1 MNEVPRPHRARVAAE
16 AGFVTG
22 QVLQVDGG
30 MVMATRS
37 AESSRE
43 LVSAL
48 LRPRSVAVLGASD
61 RTGVGQR
68 VVANLRA
75 LHYPGELYLLN
86 PNRSVVAGLPAYPSL
101 AELPAVPDLV
111 VAAVNREA
119 TVREI
124 AEASRLGCRAAV
136 VLAAGFAEAGERGRE
151 LDAELRAA
159 TRDMALLGPNCL
171 GFVNLVDDV
180 AAYSGPL
187 MEPPEP
193 GTVALVSQSGALACV
208 FTGAAAERGLRFSHV
223 ITAGNQVGL
232 NMADYLRYLA
242 HHPDVT
248 VIACYVEGFTDGRA
262 LVAAMR
268 EAVEAGKSVVV
279 LKAGRSRAGGA
290 AARTHTGALAG
301 SAEIQFSVWRQN
313 GVLVATD
320 PEEFLALIELCS
332 RIGAVTGS
340 RVGILTISGGE
351 RLLIADAAE
360 EFAIPLARFDD
371 ATADGLAAALPAYAS
386 IANPL
391 DTTGAG
397 VVDGDAEVHRR
408 AAVLV
413 CEDPNVDIV
422 VACQDAKNGWIQ
434 ADHSSTLFRDCVVA
448 AADAAATAAKPLV
461 VISPT
466 TGDVD
471 AEAREYL
478 RHREVPL
485 LTGLRPGLGALA
497 QVIGGGA
504 GAPADARGPAGDPQQ
519 APATLSGPAHHDIA
533 LSGLDSLALLGEHGV
548 PVCPTV
554 LVSAEAEAVIA
565 AEEFG
570 YPVAMKIDGRGIQH
584 RSELGGVRTGL
595 ESAAAVRAAWSELAD
610 VAATVSPG
618 GRLPEVLLQ
627 PMVAGGVELFVGA
640 LRDEQF
646 GPVVLFGS
654 GGVLLEFVQDTAAG
668 LAPLDEAT
676 ALRLITSTRAYR
688 LLRGFRGGPAADI
701 GRLAAAV
708 AAISRVAARPD
719 VVAIDVNPLIALR
732 DRVTAVDAKIV
743 KAGGGGPAP
752 GNAGPQNP

>member
-1 MNEVPRPHRARVAAE
+1 M
-16 AGFVTG
+16 
-22 QVLQVDGG
+22 
-30 MVMATRS
+30 TRS

-43 LVSAL
+43 MVSAL
-48 LRPRSVAVLGASD
+48 LQPRSVAVLGASD

-75 LHYPGELYLLN
+75 LHYPGELFLIN
-86 PNRSVVAGLPAYPSL
+86 PNRPQVAGLPAYPSL

-119 TVREI
+119 TVREV

-187 MEPPEP
+187 MEPPEQ

-208 FTGAAAERGLRFSHV
+208 FTGAAAERGVRFSHV

-232 NMADYLRYLA
+232 NLVDYLRYLGR
-242 HHPDVT
+242 HPDVT

-268 EAVEAGKSVVV
+268 EAVEAGKSVIV

-301 SAEIQFSVWRQN
+301 SAAIQFDVWRRS

-332 RIGAVTGS
+332 RIRAVTGA

-360 EFAIPLARFDD
+360 ELGIPLARFDD
-371 ATADGLAAALPAYAS
+371 ATSDGLTAALPAYAS

-397 VVDGDAEVHRR
+397 VVDGNAQVHRQ

-413 CEDPNVDIV
+413 CRDPNVDIV

-434 ADHSSTLFRDCVVA
+434 AGHSSRLFRDCVVA
-448 AADAAATAAKPLV
+448 AADAAVAAAKPLV

-478 RHREVPL
+478 RRREVPL
-485 LTGLRPGLGALA
+485 LMGLRPGLGALA
-497 QVIGGGA
+497 QVIRGR
-504 GAPADARGPAGDPQQ
+504 ADALTDEPGLAEGLEPVPAL
-519 APATLSGPAHHDIA
+519 ASGPAHSGIA
-533 LSGLDSLALLGEHGV
+533 LSGLDSLARLGEHGV
-548 PVCPTV
+548 PVCPTL
-554 LVSAEAEAVIA
+554 LVSSEAEAVTG

-570 YPVAMKIDGRGIQH
+570 YPVAMKIDGPGIQH

-595 ESAAAVRAAWSELAD
+595 DSAAAVRAAWGELSE
-610 VAATVSPG
+610 VAAAASP
-618 GRLPEVLLQ
+618 GRLPAVLVQ
-627 PMVAGGVELFVGA
+627 PMISGGVELFAGG

-654 GGVLLEFVQDTAAG
+654 GGVLLEFVRDSAAG

-676 ALRLITSTRAYR
+676 ALRLITTTRAHR

-701 GRLAAAV
+701 ERLAAAV
-708 AAISRVAARPD
+708 AAISRVAAMPD
-719 VVAIDVNPLIALR
+719 VVALDVNPLIALP
-732 DRVTAVDAKIV
+732 DRVIVVDAKIV
-743 KAGGGGPAP
+743 TLDS
-752 GNAGPQNP
+752 NCIYL

>member
-1 MNEVPRPHRARVAAE
+1 MTRPA
-16 AGFVTG
+16 
-22 QVLQVDGG
+22 D
-30 MVMATRS
+30 
-37 AESSRE
+37 SSVQ

-48 LRPRSVAVLGASD
+48 LEPSSIAVLGASD

-75 LHYPGELYLLN
+75 LDYPGDLYLIN
-86 PNRSVVAGLPAYPSL
+86 PNRPVVAGLPAYPSL
-101 AELPAVPDLV
+101 ANLPAVPDLV

-119 TVREI
+119 TVREV

-136 VLAAGFAEAGERGRE
+136 VLAAGFAEAGERGLQ
-151 LDAELRAA
+151 LDAQLRAA

-171 GFVNLVDDV
+171 GFVNLIDGV

-187 MEPPEP
+187 MEPPER

-208 FTGAAAERGLRFSHV
+208 FTGAAAERGMRFSHV

-232 NMADYLRYLA
+232 DMVDYVRYLGR
-242 HHPDVT
+242 HPDVSA
-248 VIACYVEGFTDGRA
+248 IACYMEGFTDGRA

-268 EAVEAGKSVVV
+268 EAVEAGKFVVV

-301 SAEIQFSVWRQN
+301 SAEIQFSIWRQN
-313 GVLVATD
+313 GIMIATD

-332 RIGAVTGS
+332 KIRAVKGS
-340 RVGILTISGGE
+340 RVGMLTISGGE
-351 RLLIADAAE
+351 RLLLADAAE
-360 EFAIPLARFDD
+360 ELGIPLARFDD

-397 VVDGDAEVHRR
+397 VVDGNATAHRR

-434 ADHSSTLFRDCVVA
+434 ADHRSTLFRDCVVA
-448 AADAAATAAKPLV
+448 AADAAMAAAKPLV
-461 VISPT
+461 VVSPT

-471 AEAREYL
+471 ADAREYL
-478 RHREVPL
+478 RQSEIPL

-497 QVIGGGA
+497 QLIRA
-504 GAPADARGPAGDPQQ
+504 QASAPGAPGGPGPAGFPDEPAAVPAWT
-519 APATLSGPAHHDIA
+519 APATDGGVA
-533 LSGLDSLALLGEHGV
+533 LSGQASLGLLGEHGV
-548 PVCPTV
+548 PVCPTR
-554 LVSAEAEAVIA
+554 LAASEAQAVGA

-570 YPVAMKIDGRGIQH
+570 YPVVMKIDAPGIQH

-595 ESAAAVRAAWSELAD
+595 DSEAAVRAAWQELAA
-610 VAATVSPG
+610 VVTPARSGAV
-618 GRLPEVLLQ
+618 VLVQ
-627 PMVAGGVELFVGA
+627 PMVTGGTELFVGC

-646 GPVVLFGS
+646 GPVILIGS
-654 GGVLLEFVQDTAAG
+654 GGVLLEVIQDVAAG
-668 LAPLDEAT
+668 LAPLNETA
-676 ALRLITSTRAYR
+676 ALRLVSATRAHR
-688 LLRGFRGGPAADI
+688 LLRGFRGGPVADME
-701 GRLAAAV
+701 RLASAV

-719 VVAIDVNPLIALR
+719 VVALDVNPLIALP
-732 DRVTAVDAKIV
+732 DGVAVVDAKIV
-743 KAGGGGPAP
+743 AAGAGG
-752 GNAGPQNP
+752 

>member
-1 MNEVPRPHRARVAAE
+1 M
-16 AGFVTG
+16 
-22 QVLQVDGG
+22 
-30 MVMATRS
+30 TRS
-37 AESSRE
+37 AQSSRE

-75 LHYPGELYLLN
+75 LRYPGDLYLIN

-101 AELPAVPDLV
+101 AELPAVPELV

-119 TVREI
+119 TVREV

-159 TRDMALLGPNCL
+159 TREMALLGPNCL

-187 MEPPEP
+187 MEPPER

-208 FTGAAAERGLRFSHV
+208 FTGAAAERGVRFSHV

-232 NMADYLRYLA
+232 NMADYLRYLGR
-242 HHPDVT
+242 HPDVT

-262 LVAAMR
+262 LVTAMR
-268 EAVEAGKSVVV
+268 EAVEAGKSVIV

-301 SAEIQFSVWRQN
+301 SAEIQFSIWRQN

-332 RIGAVTGS
+332 RVRAVTGS

-360 EFAIPLARFDD
+360 ELGIPLARFDD
-371 ATADGLAAALPAYAS
+371 ATADGLAAVLPGYAS

-397 VVDGDAEVHRR
+397 VVDGNATVHRE

-413 CEDPNVDIV
+413 CGDPNVDVV

-434 ADHSSTLFRDCVVA
+434 ADRGSRLFRDCVVA
-448 AADAAATAAKPLV
+448 AADAAAAAAKPLV

-466 TGDVD
+466 TGDID
-471 AEAREYL
+471 AQAREYL
-478 RHREVPL
+478 RQREVPL
-485 LTGLRPGLGALA
+485 LMGLRPGLGALA
-497 QVIGGGA
+497 QVIHAGA
-504 GAPADARGPAGDPQQ
+504 GAHEPGPAEGPR
-519 APATLSGPAHHDIA
+519 PASAAFPGPAHLDIAHLDISNLDISNHGIA
-533 LSGLDSLALLGEHGV
+533 LSGLDSLARLGEHGV
-548 PVCPTV
+548 PVCPTL

-570 YPVAMKIDGRGIQH
+570 YPVAMKIDGPGIQH

-595 ESAAAVRAAWSELAD
+595 ESAAAVRAAWAELSE
-610 VAATVSPG
+610 VAATADPG
-618 GRLPEVLLQ
+618 GRRPEVLVQ
-627 PMVAGGVELFVGA
+627 PMVSGGVELFAGG

-676 ALRLITSTRAYR
+676 ALRLITATRAHR
-688 LLRGFRGGPAADI
+688 LLRGFRGGPAADT

-708 AAISRVAARPD
+708 AAISRVAAMPD
-719 VVAIDVNPLIALR
+719 VVAVDVNPLIALG
-732 DRVTAVDAKIV
+732 DRVTVVDAKIV
-743 KAGGGGPAP
+743 TAGEAGPAP
-752 GNAGPQNP
+752 GKTPDGAGPASP

>member
-1 MNEVPRPHRARVAAE
+1 MTLPE
-16 AGFVTG
+16 
-22 QVLQVDGG
+22 
-30 MVMATRS
+30 
-37 AESSRE
+37 ESSRK

-48 LRPRSVAVLGASD
+48 LQPRSVAVLGASD

-75 LHYPGELYLLN
+75 LHYPGELYLIN

-101 AELPAVPDLV
+101 AELPAVPELV

-136 VLAAGFAEAGERGRE
+136 VLAAGFGEAGERGRE

-159 TRDMALLGPNCL
+159 TREMALLGPNCL

-187 MEPPEP
+187 MEPPER

-208 FTGAAAERGLRFSHV
+208 FTGAAAERGVRFSHV

-232 NMADYLRYLA
+232 NMVDYLRYLGR
-242 HHPDVT
+242 HPDVT

-262 LVAAMR
+262 LAAAMR
-268 EAVEAGKSVVV
+268 DAVVAGKSVIV

-301 SAEIQFSVWRQN
+301 SAAIQFSVWRQN

-332 RIGAVTGS
+332 RVRAAAGS

-360 EFAIPLARFDD
+360 ELGIPLARFAD
-371 ATADGLAAALPAYAS
+371 ATSDALAEALPAYAS

-397 VVDGDAEVHRR
+397 VVDGNVTAHRE

-413 CEDPNVDIV
+413 SGDPNVDLV

-434 ADHSSTLFRDCVVA
+434 ADHSSSLFRDCVVA
-448 AADAAATAAKPLV
+448 AADAAIAANKPLV

-466 TGDVD
+466 TGDID
-471 AEAREYL
+471 AQAREYL
-478 RHREVPL
+478 RRRDVPL
-485 LTGLRPGLGALA
+485 LMGLRPGLGALA
-497 QVIGGGA
+497 QVINGGA
-504 GAPADARGPAGDPQQ
+504 GALADERGPAGDPRPV
-519 APATLSGPAHHDIA
+519 PAASSGAAGRGIA
-533 LSGLDSLALLGEHGV
+533 LSGLDSLARLGEHGV
-548 PVCPTV
+548 PVCPTL

-570 YPVAMKIDGRGIQH
+570 YPVAMKIDGPGIQH
-584 RSELGGVRTGL
+584 RSELGGVRIGL
-595 ESAAAVRAAWSELAD
+595 DSVTAVRAAWAELSE
-610 VAATVSPG
+610 VAATASPG
-618 GRLPEVLLQ
+618 GRLPQVLVQ
-627 PMVAGGVELFVGA
+627 PMISGGVELFVGG

-654 GGVLLEFVQDTAAG
+654 GGELLEFVQDTTAG
-668 LAPLDEAT
+668 LAPLDQST
-676 ALRLITSTRAYR
+676 ALRLITSTRAHR

-701 GRLAAAV
+701 ERLAAAV
-708 AAISRVAARPD
+708 AAISRVAAMPD
-719 VVAIDVNPLIALR
+719 VVAVDVNPLIAFP
-732 DRVTAVDAKIV
+732 DRVSVVDAKIV
-743 KAGGGGPAP
+743 TAG
-752 GNAGPQNP
+752 NP

>member
-1 MNEVPRPHRARVAAE
+1 M
-16 AGFVTG
+16 
-22 QVLQVDGG
+22 
-30 MVMATRS
+30 
-37 AESSRE
+37 
-43 LVSAL
+43 VSAL

-75 LHYPGELYLLN
+75 LRYPGELYLIN

-101 AELPAVPDLV
+101 AELPAVPELV

-124 AEASRLGCRAAV
+124 AEAARLGCRAAV

-159 TRDMALLGPNCL
+159 TREMALLGPNCL

-187 MEPPEP
+187 MEPPER
-193 GTVALVSQSGALACV
+193 GTVALVSQSGALACI
-208 FTGAAAERGLRFSHV
+208 FTGAAAERGVRFSHV
-223 ITAGNQVGL
+223 ITAGNQAGL
-232 NMADYLRYLA
+232 NMVDYLRYLGR
-242 HHPDVT
+242 HPDVT

-262 LVAAMR
+262 LVRAMR
-268 EAVEAGKSVVV
+268 EAVEAGKSVIV

-301 SAEIQFSVWRQN
+301 SAEIQFSIWRQN

-332 RIGAVTGS
+332 RVRAVTGS

-360 EFAIPLARFDD
+360 ELGIPLARFDD

-397 VVDGDAEVHRR
+397 VVDGNATVHRQ
-408 AAVLV
+408 AAFLV
-413 CEDPNVDIV
+413 CGDPNVDVV

-434 ADHSSTLFRDCVVA
+434 ADRSSRLFRDCVVA
-448 AADAAATAAKPLV
+448 AADAATAAAKPLV

-466 TGDVD
+466 TGDID
-471 AEAREYL
+471 AQAREYL
-478 RHREVPL
+478 RQREVPL
-485 LTGLRPGLGALA
+485 LMGLRPGLGALA
-497 QVIGGGA
+497 QVIGGEAGGA
-504 GAPADARGPAGDPQQ
+504 DPPGRAGDP
-519 APATLSGPAHHDIA
+519 APAPAPLSGPAQHGIA
-533 LSGLDSLALLGEHGV
+533 LSGLDSLALLGERGV
-548 PVCPTV
+548 PVCPTL
-554 LVSAEAEAVIA
+554 LVSVEAEAVIA

-570 YPVAMKIDGRGIQH
+570 YPVAMKIDGPGIQH

-595 ESAAAVRAAWSELAD
+595 ESAAAVRAAWAELSE
-610 VAATVSPG
+610 VAATANPG
-618 GRLPEVLLQ
+618 GRLPEVLVQ
-627 PMVAGGVELFVGA
+627 PMVAGGVELFVGG

-668 LAPLDEAT
+668 LAPLDEAA
-676 ALRLITSTRAYR
+676 ALRLITGTRAYR

-701 GRLAAAV
+701 ERLAAAV
-708 AAISRVAARPD
+708 AAISRVAAMPD
-719 VVAIDVNPLIALR
+719 VVALDVNPLIALA
-732 DRVTAVDAKIV
+732 DRVAVVDAKIV
-743 KAGGGGPAP
+743 TSGTVQQDPVQQDP
-752 GNAGPQNP
+752 VPQDPVPQDPVPQNPVPQNP